1 MRQRRQKPRAKRK
14 RVARPG
20 VAVRGSTTGRPIM
33 AALDLLGRRWT
44 LRILWELL
52 PSPSGFRALQQRCG
66 DMSASVLSTRLGELR
81 ETQILTVDAEGRWA
95 LSGLGRELIE
105 ALAGLHRWSE
115 RWARQLAAAP
125 PLATTPGRSASPPA
139 CS

>member
-1 MRQRRQKPRAKRK
+1 MRQRRQEPRAKRK
-14 RVARPG
+14 RLARPG

-33 AALDLLGRRWT
+33 AALDLLGRRWA

-52 PSPSGFRALQQRCG
+52 ASPAGFRALQERCG
-66 DMSASVLSTRLGELR
+66 GMSASVLSTRLGELR
-81 ETQILTVDAEGRWA
+81 ETAIVTIDAEGRWT

-115 RWARQLAAAP
+115 KWARQLAAAP
-125 PLATTPGRSASPPA
+125 RLDG
-139 CS
+139 